1 MFWSTLAAVG
11 LVVSAVAV
19 TAQSTADKCYTTDSI
34 VGAVLFTIVVVIG
47 LLGLAYILWRY
58 YWKSRRG
65 KHLVLVTDP
74 EKGGDYAFDNLG
86 FREGTPVGR
95 SEEKEDH
102 KLKWQN
108 WTPVGGVKTH
118 GKPKALDDSYIGQP
132 LVNIVPL
139 RSHDF
144 TGLGFNI
151 CGNMRDG
158 IFVKDVLHR
167 GPASES
173 GRIVPGDRI
182 ESIRISFRHM
192 VFEDALTILSYASPY
207 EVQLEVENGSSSR
220 PATLLRNKRT
230 SISPADRIC
239 HPFFRSQS
247 ISDLSKI
254 SKSGSTKWI
263 GDHQSMRTSDIV
275 HQNTSDPSKPAVIE
289 TSPIEKLH
297 KFGVRVLPTTDPIVR
312 TIEAEKHQNVCN
324 SIIEST
330 HQITPPSR
338 TKSSTPT
345 KINDNSFDE
354 IDLSE
359 SRHNDNTIQ
368 SYEQADGSRKET
380 PSPGFK
386 ESNVKAIL
394 VKGIQNLKEKLQ
406 HAGLKPDKL
415 SDDEL
420 HSKRNDQEA
429 EMKHNEI
436 SVHNENQIFIH
447 NERQIEKTIMPELVP
462 FDIPEEVQ
470 KAGLA
475 ARSNR
480 KSIVE
485 IEKLERKRKDS
496 CSGDSSNDGEETPV
510 KKGKRK
516 APLPPQNVSKM
527 DNETDTKK
535 ERTEAEEERID
546 SLSEK
551 NHSLDSADTDSEGGD
566 KSGTTI
572 ELNASHITV
581 HHAPDT
587 DSNRK
592 AASLGDL
599 SRLDTE
605 QPIVVLERAVSL
617 DLADGTPGGSKK
629 RKAPLPPQGEEYP
642 DDVGLPFCKEARI
655 DNSAKTR
662 LKKWGRLEDVVK
674 CSDGLSDDD
683 TDAGISGCST
693 PERMKDSLVCST
705 PLNTEFF
712 APTVVQTDD
721 LLNSPPSQ
729 NKDVNNLTGLG
740 MNSVHVSSCSWDLR
754 LSDSSAEPFV
764 TAVNGNSSV
773 QDDDDT
779 PPELPTSPIP
789 TYVTEIQVV
798 TSADKTSVTDTELEK
813 GISRDSYKNDN
824 RLPDEVLGIGSFT
837 PAGNASNAVHS
848 SFTDVNTMH
857 SSFTDINPGLFN
869 IMAKS
874 SDIVITGAQQPLS
887 SSPLSQQST
896 ISVTDTLSNEI
907 SISQPNSLDP
917 SLNQELLPNSIR
929 SGTLVFSNENMSDE
943 QILAMKSSP
952 EPVMLDNGQNKMQ
965 IVKPDR
971 TRNNISVTSIKAGGS
986 RIPVRAVQEPS
997 SQRKPKRES
1006 FVSFS
1011 SLNMSSSNDKRQPN
1025 GANENSVTHI
1035 VLDSQK

>member
-1 MFWSTLAAVG
+1 MFWHHQQSTLAAVG
-11 LVVSAVAV
+11 LVVSTVA
-19 TAQSTADKCYTTDSI
+19 AQSTAEECYTAGSI
-34 VGAVLFTIVVVIG
+34 VGAVLFTIIIVIG
-47 LLGLAYILWRY
+47 LLVLAYILWRY
-58 YWKSRRG
+58 YWRSRRG

-74 EKGGDYAFDNLG
+74 EKGGDFAFDNLG

-118 GKPKALDDSYIGQP
+118 GKPKALDDSYVGQP

-254 SKSGSTKWI
+254 SKSGSSKWI
-263 GDHQSMRTSDIV
+263 GDHQSMRTSDLV
-275 HQNTSDPSKPAVIE
+275 HQNTSDSLKPAILE

-312 TIEAEKHQNVCN
+312 TVEAEKHQNVRN

-330 HQITPPSR
+330 HQVTPPSR

-345 KINDNSFDE
+345 KMNDNSFDE

-359 SRHNDNTIQ
+359 SKHNDSTIQ

-406 HAGLKPDKL
+406 HAGLKPDKPTE
-415 SDDEL
+415 DEV
-420 HSKRNDQEA
+420 HTKRNEQEA
-429 EMKHNEI
+429 EIKHNEI

-447 NERQIEKTIMPELVP
+447 NERQMEKITPELVP

-470 KAGLA
+470 KAGMA

-480 KSIVE
+480 KSVVE
-485 IEKLERKRKDS
+485 MEKIERKRKDS
-496 CSGDSSNDGEETPV
+496 CSGESSNDGEGTPV

-516 APLPPQNVSKM
+516 APLPPQNVSKSDIDADVM
-527 DNETDTKK
+527 
-535 ERTEAEEERID
+535 ERLEAEEERTD

-599 SRLDTE
+599 SRLDNE

-629 RKAPLPPQGEEYP
+629 RKAPLPPQGEEFP

-662 LKKWGRLEDVVK
+662 LKKSSDWGRLEDVVK
-674 CSDGLSDDD
+674 CSDDLSDDD

-693 PERMKDSLVCST
+693 PERTKDSLVCST
-705 PLNTEFF
+705 PLNTELF
-712 APTVVQTDD
+712 APTVVQTDN
-721 LLNSPPSQ
+721 LLNSPISQ
-729 NKDVNNLTGLG
+729 NNDVKNVTGLG
-740 MNSVHVSSCSWDLR
+740 MNSVHVSSCSWDLS
-754 LSDSSAEPFV
+754 LPDSSAEQFV

-798 TSADKTSVTDTELEK
+798 TSADKPSVTDTELEK
-813 GISRDSYKNDN
+813 GISRESYKNEN
-824 RLPDEVLGIGSFT
+824 RFSDEVLGMGSFT
-837 PAGNASNAVHS
+837 ALGNTMHS
-848 SFTDVNTMH
+848 SFTDVNTTH

-869 IMAKS
+869 ITTKS
-874 SDIVITGAQQPLS
+874 SDIVITGGQQPLS

-896 ISVTDTLSNEI
+896 VSVSDTITNEV

-917 SLNQELLPNSIR
+917 IINQDLLPNNIR
-929 SGTLVFSNENMSDE
+929 SGTVVFSNENMSDE

-986 RIPVRAVQEPS
+986 RIPVRAAQEPS

-1011 SLNMSSSNDKRQPN
+1011 SLNMSSSSEKRQPN
-1025 GANENSVTHI
+1025 GASENSVTHI